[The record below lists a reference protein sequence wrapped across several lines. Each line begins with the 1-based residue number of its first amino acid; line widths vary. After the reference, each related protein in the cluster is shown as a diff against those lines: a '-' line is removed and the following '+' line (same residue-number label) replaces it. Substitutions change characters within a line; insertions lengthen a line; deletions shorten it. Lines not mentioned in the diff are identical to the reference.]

1 MIQKSHRKRDKWNGK
16 VKRAEII
23 YVEKQIIIYEL
34 THFLGKIE
42 KK

>member
-16 VKRAEII
+16 GKRAEII

-34 THFLGKIE
+34 THFFR
-42 KK
+42 